1 MKCKQ
6 GDQAK
11 IIMSIRAENIGK
23 EVRVSEYIGKFEKN
37 EKFQFRGIPCVAAV
51 SDHYWWVSG
60 NLQTAFGDTPKAYI
74 ADSWLEPLR
83 PNKKSQKEKETIDTS
98 A

>member
-1 MKCKQ
+1 MKCKH

-23 EVRVSEYIGKFEKN
+23 EVRVSEYIGKFEKG
-37 EKFQFRGIPCVAAV
+37 ETFQFRGIPCVAAV
-51 SDHYWWVSG
+51 GDHYWWILG
-60 NLQTAFGDTPKAYI
+60 NLTTAFGDTPKAYI

-83 PNKKSQKEKETIDTS
+83 PTQLSEKEKETVNILI
-98 A
+98 